1 MAKILITGGSGLLGR
16 AISQLLLKEGHQPL
30 WLSRSEGTENGIRK
44 FKWNLVNR
52 SIDEKAFEGVE
63 HIIHLAG
70 SGIVDKRWSLTYK
83 KDLLESRVK
92 SSELLQEY
100 ILKTKCPLKS
110 FVGGSAIGYYG
121 AVESNHVFTEDDL
134 PGRDFLAETCVNWE
148 RSYLPLTR
156 SGIRTCVIRTGIVL
170 SKNGGAYA
178 KMVFPF
184 KLGLGAAVAPGTQ
197 AFPWIHIDDIAA
209 LFVRALLDEKYSGVY
224 NGVSSEN
231 TTNLIF
237 SQQLAGSLKRPFFLP
252 KIPSFIL
259 NLVLGERA
267 VTLTKGV
274 FVSNKKL
281 KANGFQ
287 FKYEKLSDAL
297 DALKN

>member
-16 AISQLLLKEGHQPL
+16 AISQLLLKEGHQPV
-30 WLSRSEGTENGIRK
+30 WLSRREGTENGIRK

-63 HIIHLAG
+63 HIVHLAG
-70 SGIVDKRWSLTYK
+70 SGIVDKRWSLSYK
-83 KDLLESRVK
+83 KELLESRVK

-121 AVESNHVFTEDDL
+121 AVESDQVFTEYDL

-148 RSYLPLTR
+148 KSYLPLIE
-156 SGIRTCVIRTGIVL
+156 SGIRTSVIRTGIVL
-170 SKNGGAYA
+170 SKHGGAYA

-184 KLGLGAAVAPGTQ
+184 KLGLGTAVGSGKQ

-209 LFVRALLDEKYSGVY
+209 LFVSALFDEKYSGVY

-231 TTNLIF
+231 TSNLEF
-237 SQQLAGSLKRPFFLP
+237 SKQLAKSLQRPFFLP
-252 KIPSFIL
+252 KVPSFIL

-267 VTLTKGV
+267 VTLTKGA

-281 KANGFQ
+281 KANGFR
-287 FKYEKLSDAL
+287 FKYENLKEAL

>member
-16 AISQLLLKEGHQPL
+16 AISQLLLKEGHEPL
-30 WLSRSEGTENGIRK
+30 WLSRSEGSENGIRK
-44 FKWNLVNR
+44 FKWNLLSR

-70 SGIVDKRWSLTYK
+70 SGIVDKRWSLAYK
-83 KDLLESRVK
+83 KELLESRVK

-121 AVESNHVFTEDDL
+121 AVESDHVFTEDNL

-148 RSYLPLTR
+148 KSYLPLTEA
-156 SGIRTCVIRTGIVL
+156 GIRTSVIRTGIVL

-184 KLGLGAAVAPGTQ
+184 KIGLGAAVGSGTQ
-197 AFPWIHIDDIAA
+197 AFPWIHSDDIAA
-209 LFVRALLDEKYSGVY
+209 LFVQALFDKKYRGVY

-231 TTNLIF
+231 TSNLDF
-237 SQQLAGSLKRPFFLP
+237 SQQLAKSLHRPFFLP
-252 KIPSFIL
+252 KVPAFIL

-267 VTLTKGV
+267 VTLTKGA
-274 FVSNKKL
+274 FVSNKKI
-281 KANGFQ
+281 KINGFQ

-297 DALKN
+297 EALKN